1 MHLLT
6 ATMGD
11 LTMSGPDPRWNITL
25 KHASTCLVPS
35 TTNCY
40 DINVDTG
47 NEVLITALKD

>member
-11 LTMSGPDPRWNITL
+11 LTITGPDPLWNITL

-35 TTNCY
+35 TTNGY
-40 DINVDTG
+40 DVNVVSG
-47 NEVLITALKD
+47 NEVLITSLKD